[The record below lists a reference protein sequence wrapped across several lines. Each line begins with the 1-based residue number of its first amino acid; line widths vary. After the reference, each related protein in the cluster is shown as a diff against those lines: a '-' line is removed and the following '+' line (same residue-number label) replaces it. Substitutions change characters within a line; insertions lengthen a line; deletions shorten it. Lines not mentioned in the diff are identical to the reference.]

1 MKVYPLRTFVQRVL
15 LLRLAAATA
24 AIALLVGAAAYGLE
38 RQGIERQV
46 ADIGRQAAEAL
57 SLRVMALAAD
67 QGIPPDEALHR
78 VLSAAERFSGESRS
92 GRFVFA
98 RFHDLSG
105 KLVAET
111 EALGSPAG
119 ALARALLDSHPFDP
133 AVADRGP
140 VRMKRT
146 PEGILVLCVI
156 PLADA
161 RGTVR
166 GFAQAGYALSEA
178 AGAEL
183 RAGVLRSALIAA
195 GIACVITAMLYPIIL
210 RLTRRLADYATSL
223 LDANL
228 ETLAVLGSAVA
239 KRDADTD
246 EHNYRVSLYAAR
258 LGEKIGLPAEEMRG
272 LIKGAFIHDVGKIG
286 IPDGILHKP
295 GRLDEKEFQ
304 IMQTHVGLG
313 VDIVRRAAWLK
324 DSVPVVEGHHE
335 KFGGGGY
342 PRGIRAE
349 AIPLAARIFA
359 IADVFDALTSVRP
372 YKASLPLE
380 AALRILEEGRG
391 AHFDP
396 RLLDAFAKIAP
407 DCHAEVS
414 GRGPESLREAL
425 VAVVDKYFSA
435 GADTLLYAA

>member
-1 MKVYPLRTFVQRVL
+1 MKVYPLRRFVQRIL

-24 AIALLVGAAAYGLE
+24 VIALLVGAAAYGLE

-46 ADIGRQAAEAL
+46 ADIGRQAADML
-57 SLRVMALAAD
+57 SLRVANLVEN

-78 VLSAAERFSGESRS
+78 ALAAVSRNPGETRL
-92 GRFVFA
+92 GRFILAQFYDQV
-98 RFHDLSG
+98 G
-105 KLVAET
+105 KLLAVAE
-111 EALGSPAG
+111 APDSPPG
-119 ALARALLDSHPFDP
+119 ALAREALDARPFDP
-133 AVADRGP
+133 ADVERDP

-146 PEGILVLCVI
+146 PDGILVLCVI

-166 GFAQAGYALSEA
+166 GYARAGYALSDEA
-178 AGAEL
+178 EAKL
-183 RAGVLRSALIAA
+183 RTGVIRSASIAA
-195 GIACVITAMLYPIIL
+195 GIACVITAMLYPVIL

-228 ETLAVLGSAVA
+228 QTLAVLGSAVA

-258 LGEKIGLPAEEMRG
+258 LGEKIGLPPEEMRG

-286 IPDGILHKP
+286 IPDSILHKP
-295 GRLDEKEFQ
+295 GRLDEQEFRV
-304 IMQTHVGLG
+304 MQTHVGLG
-313 VDIVRRAAWLK
+313 VDIVRRAAWLR

-342 PRGIRAE
+342 PRGVRAE

-359 IADVFDALTSVRP
+359 IADVFDALTSARP
-372 YKASLPLE
+372 YKAPLALE
-380 AALRILEEGRG
+380 AALGILEEGRG

-396 RLLDAFAKIAP
+396 RLLDAFAGIAP
-407 DCHAEVS
+407 ACYVEVS
-414 GRGPESLREAL
+414 GRDPENLRQAL
-425 VAVVDKYFSA
+425 VAVVDRYFSA
-435 GADTLLYAA
+435 DADTLLYAA

>member
-1 MKVYPLRTFVQRVL
+1 MKVYPLRIFVQRVL

-24 AIALLVGAAAYGLE
+24 AIAVLVGAAGYAVQ
-38 RQGIERQV
+38 RQGIARQV
-46 ADIGRQAAEAL
+46 LDIGRQAAEMLAIK
-57 SLRVMALAAD
+57 VMALVAD
-67 QGIPPDEALHR
+67 QGIPPDVALHR
-78 VLSAAERFSGESRS
+78 VLAAAARSPGETRA

-98 RFHDLSG
+98 QFHDLAG
-105 KLVAET
+105 RLVAEAEAPDAPT
-111 EALGSPAG
+111 AAVARAALGS
-119 ALARALLDSHPFDP
+119 RPFDP
-133 AVADRGP
+133 AAAEREA
-140 VRMKRT
+140 VRMERT
-146 PEGILVLCVI
+146 PEGLLVLCTV
-156 PLADA
+156 PLADD
-161 RGTVR
+161 RGAVR
-166 GFAQAGYALSEA
+166 GFARAGFKLSEEA
-178 AGAEL
+178 EAEL
-183 RAGVLRSALIAA
+183 RAGVLRSALTAA
-195 GIACVITAMLYPIIL
+195 GIACVIAAMLYPVIL
-210 RLTRRLADYATSL
+210 RLTRRLADYAASL

-295 GRLDEKEFQ
+295 GRLDEQEFKV
-304 IMQTHVGLG
+304 MQTHVGLG
-313 VDIVRRAAWLK
+313 VDIVRRAAWLR

-349 AIPLAARIFA
+349 AIPLTARIFA
-359 IADVFDALTSVRP
+359 IADVFDALTSARP
-372 YKASLPLE
+372 YKAPLPLAE
-380 AALRILEEGRG
+380 ALGILEEGRG

-396 RLLDAFAKIAP
+396 RLLDAFAGIAA

-414 GRGPESLREAL
+414 GRDPESLRQAL
-425 VAVVDKYFSA
+425 VAVVARYFSA
-435 GADTLLYAA
+435 EAETLSYAA